1 VSALEIDASTGA
13 VVRGGAVGAE
23 ADADHRAVLIRHRR
37 DLAVLTVVFLLLFV
51 FSYSEEIVFASLE
64 ATGQNHLTG
73 WIFGLVGLD
82 VAVLAVVG
90 LLKRNLTRADD
101 DVPRLWRWWWISF
114 AAVVVVDVMLCV
126 LPEEHSLWIDL
137 AFSAALATLM
147 GILMAVSLNAD
158 PLTLFSRVRRSA
170 APADWVRVRAVVPLV
185 IGTFVCYLAA
195 TAFDDFF
202 DLDTVRTLDEVVAAE
217 VAAMPLPQQLG
228 AMATLCEGAVSPAF
242 FQQVIGVIPLLLLT
256 LGVEFN
262 FFRRTL
268 VEPAQ
273 RAAAAAT
280 VTVMSI
286 GLALALSTLPWAGTG
301 CGGVLGYWHEFLTFV
316 ITVQGVATGLAA
328 LVWLLVTS
336 TPDQRAASGA
346 DDA

>member
-1 VSALEIDASTGA
+1 M
-13 VVRGGAVGAE
+13 RAE
-23 ADADHRAVLIRHRR
+23 VDFEHSAVLTRHRR
-37 DLAVLTVVFLLLFV
+37 DRAVLAVVFLLLFV
-51 FSYSEEIVFASLE
+51 FSYSEEIVFAALE
-64 ATGQNHLTG
+64 AIGQDNLPG
-73 WIFGLVGLD
+73 WLVGLVGLD

-90 LLKRNLTRADD
+90 LLKRHITGADG
-101 DVPRLWRWWWISF
+101 DVPRLWRPWWIAF
-114 AAVVVVDVMLCV
+114 ATVVCLDIVLCL
-126 LPEEHSLWIDL
+126 LPEDHSLWIDL
-137 AFSAALATLM
+137 TFSVALATLM
-147 GILMAVSLNAD
+147 GILMSLSLNAD
-158 PLTLFSRVRRSA
+158 PAALFSRERRSA
-170 APADWVRVRAVVPLV
+170 APRDWARVRAVVPLV
-185 IGTFVCYLAA
+185 IGTFVCYIAA

-202 DLDTVRTLDEVVAAE
+202 DLDTVRTLDPEMAAE

-262 FFRRTL
+262 FFRRAL
-268 VEPAQ
+268 EEPAQ

-286 GLALALSTLPWAGTG
+286 GLVLALSTLPWAGTG

-316 ITVQGVATGLAA
+316 ITVQGVDTGLAT

-336 TPDQRAASGA
+336 GPDQRATAGA

>member
-1 VSALEIDASTGA
+1 
-13 VVRGGAVGAE
+13 VGAE
-23 ADADHRAVLIRHRR
+23 AQADHRVVLTRHRR
-37 DLAVLTVVFLLLFV
+37 DLAVLAVVFLLLFV
-51 FSYSEEIVFASLE
+51 FSYSEEIVFAALE
-64 ATGQNHLTG
+64 ASGQDHLLG
-73 WIFGLVGLD
+73 WIVGLVGLD
-82 VAVLAVVG
+82 VVVLSVVG
-90 LLKRNLTRADD
+90 LLKRHVTRGDD
-101 DVPRLWRWWWISF
+101 DVPRLWRSWWIAA
-114 AAVVVVDVMLCV
+114 AAVVVADVLLCL
-126 LPEEHSLWIDL
+126 LPDEHSLWIDF
-137 AFSAALATLM
+137 AFSVVLATLM

-158 PLTLFSRVRRSA
+158 PVVLFSSDRRSA
-170 APADWVRVRAVVPLV
+170 APVDWSRVRAVVPLV

-202 DLDTVRTLDEVVAAE
+202 DLDTVRTLDPELAAE

-228 AMATLCEGAVSPAF
+228 ALATLCEGAVSPAF

-286 GLALALSTLPWAGTG
+286 GLALALSTLPWPGRVAVG
-301 CGGVLGYWHEFLTFV
+301 CSAIGMN
-316 ITVQGVATGLAA
+316 
-328 LVWLLVTS
+328 S
-336 TPDQRAASGA
+336 
-346 DDA
+346 